1 MAKKKQPEILEDYL
15 DFVETELH
23 NKIKAGDVEAIIF
36 YLKTH
41 GKHRGYVETQ
51 EFEIEGK

>member
-1 MAKKKQPEILEDYL
+1 MSKKKKTDIEEQIIDSILS
-15 DFVETELH
+15 ELH
-23 NKIKAGDVEAIIF
+23 DKIKAGDVDAVIF

-51 EFEIEGK
+51 EFEIEEK